1 MAKSKDK
8 TRQGWTVLLWG
19 GMAAMWLYLAGIL
32 LLALLLV
39 KGYVPEWVERV
50 VLYGLGFAA
59 AAVGGGVMSGRSEL
73 AAFPATML
81 STAVFLVSVVL
92 VGAVMWPET
101 FWSERCVIPV
111 CAVLAGGIFSGM
123 WCARRGKRR
132 KNVRRHGARK

>member
-8 TRQGWTVLLWG
+8 TRRGWTVLLWG

-59 AAVGGGVMSGRSEL
+59 AAVGGGVVSKRSEL

-81 STAVFLVSVVL
+81 STVVFLASVVL

-101 FWSERCVIPV
+101 FWSGECVIPV
-111 CAVLAGGIFSGM
+111 CAILAGGVFAGI
-123 WCARRGKRR
+123 WCAGRGKRR
-132 KNVRRHGARK
+132 KRGHRHK